1 MSSAGL
7 KALCIVKA
15 DRERPAGAAPGRRVA
30 GLPCWSLRGWRPGVE
45 TGRGGTRLCGHGR
58 GLDPDPAP
66 VLWREC
72 PWAAARAPGP
82 RRAFPDSVH
91 RPRRAGPHSPGR
103 FRGDVPGGAAA
114 HSALRLEG
122 AGWESPRATL
132 PSRETGWGWERAP
145 CQLQGDARGARPD
158 LRRGPRPACPSA
170 SGATHVC
177 SSLCPCARG
186 RPRREAGHV
195 FGPPGRLLCTPWSPL
210 RTDQSP
216 PALTYNLGS
225 LFFSL
230 AFVGSLPAPLGR
242 ITTPPEV
249 R

>member
-1 MSSAGL
+1 MSSVGL

-30 GLPCWSLRGWRPGVE
+30 APPCRSLRGWRPGVE

-91 RPRRAGPHSPGR
+91 RPRRARPHSPGR

-132 PSRETGWGWERAP
+132 PSPETGWGWERAL
-145 CQLQGDARGARPD
+145 CQVQGDARGARPD
-158 LRRGPRPACPSA
+158 LRRGTAASVSPSVRSHARLFLALPLRSRPATSGGWARVRPTWQTPVHPSEPTA
-170 SGATHVC
+170 HGPVATRAD
-177 SSLCPCARG
+177 L
-186 RPRREAGHV
+186 
-195 FGPPGRLLCTPWSPL
+195 
-210 RTDQSP
+210 
-216 PALTYNLGS
+216 
-225 LFFSL
+225 
-230 AFVGSLPAPLGR
+230 
-242 ITTPPEV
+242 
-249 R
+249 

>member
-1 MSSAGL
+1 MSSVGL

-30 GLPCWSLRGWRPGVE
+30 ALPCRSLRGWRPGVE

-91 RPRRAGPHSPGR
+91 RHDAPGPTPRADSGGTCRAGPLPTALCVWRELDGSP
-103 FRGDVPGGAAA
+103 
-114 HSALRLEG
+114 
-122 AGWESPRATL
+122 
-132 PSRETGWGWERAP
+132 
-145 CQLQGDARGARPD
+145 
-158 LRRGPRPACPSA
+158 RGPRCRARRQDGAGNVLRARCRVTHGVHGPI
-170 SGATHVC
+170 SGGD
-177 SSLCPCARG
+177 RG
-186 RPRREAGHV
+186 QRVPQRREPRTLVPRSAPALAAGHV
-195 FGPPGRLLCTPWSPL
+195 GRLGTCS
-210 RTDQSP
+210 
-216 PALTYNLGS
+216 AH
-225 LFFSL
+225 L
-230 AFVGSLPAPLGR
+230 ADSCAPLGAHCAR
-242 ITTPPEV
+242 TGRHP